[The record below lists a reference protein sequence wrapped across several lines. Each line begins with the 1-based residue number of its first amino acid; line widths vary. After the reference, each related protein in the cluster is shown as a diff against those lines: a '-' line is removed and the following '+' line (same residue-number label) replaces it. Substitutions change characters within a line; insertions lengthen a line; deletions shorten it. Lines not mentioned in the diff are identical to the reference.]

1 MDDDVVTCEK
11 TSPLIN
17 VLLLQDRWFIFS
29 LEIICRKDICLKEIV
44 QVLKIFN
51 LLLLVSF
58 SVIHRLYYTI
68 LHTVQYKYIISWRV
82 L

>member
-1 MDDDVVTCEK
+1 MDDDVMTCGK

-29 LEIICRKDICLKEIV
+29 LEIICRKDIYLKEIV

-68 LHTVQYKYIISWRV
+68 LHTVQYKYVIS
-82 L
+82 